1 MVQFLVLIDM
11 VELKLAYKLMDLH
24 IFTEPFGQKSF
35 CITKCNMLLLCV
47 HGQNQLFVDWLFIMI
62 I

>member
-11 VELKLAYKLMDLH
+11 VQLKLAYKLMDLH
-24 IFTEPFGQKSF
+24 ISIEPFGQKSF

-47 HGQNQLFVDWLFIMI
+47 DGINCWLTGYLL
-62 I
+62 